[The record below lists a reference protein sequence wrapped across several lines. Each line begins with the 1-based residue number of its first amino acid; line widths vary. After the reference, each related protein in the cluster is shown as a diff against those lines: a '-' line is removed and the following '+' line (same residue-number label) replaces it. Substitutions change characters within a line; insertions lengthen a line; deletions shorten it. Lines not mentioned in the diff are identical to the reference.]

1 MNAIAEVCGLLELY
15 KTEQLSTEDLVGKL
29 DKIFNEFNDFKSDG
43 YSIFVK
49 SLIMNIDEL
58 IRFPPG
64 KDVDYFINTLKGVEG
79 YKLSYKSIVPL
90 NENKLNADEIRIL
103 DIADSYCRKGRFDT
117 EEQKYILERQ
127 KDMHAYCDGISELIE
142 LLCILCSHTKLNRYK
157 KIYSEHCIKDSI
169 VEKIRC
175 IVSVFKNNGFVYC
188 VMTYAN
194 GILQVKHIY

>member
-142 LLCILCSHTKLNRYK
+142 LLCILCSHTKLNRYE

-169 VEKIRC
+169 DEKIRC